1 MFPVAHRLNHK
12 VDVGPGAISSSA
24 GRYAFLDSPRV
35 PERLGGS
42 AWSSMRTALPARAVF
57 GCSCGRG
64 GGLRSVMVPEN
75 AIVAGRAGPRRVR
88 CAEWLPAMDR
98 GCRGTG
104 ARRPVCFGLIGV
116 SHGELVPGRA
126 ALRHIHHSL
135 ELRSP
140 PVIQEDTRR
149 RRASTPRIL

>member
-1 MFPVAHRLNHK
+1 
-12 VDVGPGAISSSA
+12 
-24 GRYAFLDSPRV
+24 
-35 PERLGGS
+35 
-42 AWSSMRTALPARAVF
+42 MRTALPARAVF

-104 ARRPVCFGLIGV
+104 ARRPECFGLIGV

-126 ALRHIHHSL
+126 ALRHIHHSV

-149 RRASTPRIL
+149 RRASTLTISCPARVGASATCERNAERSILHLIWADLGG